1 MKQEMTLE
9 LERFLEVQTEML
21 SNLTITDSIDIET
34 LTDICEEYHK
44 RKLKTLAKPVDSSKN
59 NTTDVMWRCNRRL
72 TMLLSGE
79 ESFTSGLLYRQ
90 TIKRPLALED
100 NQRDS
105 HVLGGWENSFTI
117 VE

>member
-1 MKQEMTLE
+1 MKQEMNLE

-44 RKLKTLAKPVDSSKN
+44 RKLKTLAKPVDSAKN
-59 NTTDVMWRCNRRL
+59 NTTDVMWRCNRSL
-72 TMLLSGE
+72 TLLTDE
-79 ESFTSGLLYRQ
+79 EYFTSGLLYKQ
-90 TIKRPLALED
+90 TIKHPLALED
-100 NQRDS
+100 NQGDS
-105 HVLGGWENSFTI
+105 QVLGGWEKSFTI